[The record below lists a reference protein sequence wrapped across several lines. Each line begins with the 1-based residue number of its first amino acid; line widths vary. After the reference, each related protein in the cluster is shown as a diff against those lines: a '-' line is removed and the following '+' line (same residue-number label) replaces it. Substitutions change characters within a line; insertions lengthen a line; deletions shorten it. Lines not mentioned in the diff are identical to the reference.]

1 MRNILSRLLATGNFD
16 IQIFGDKVILDEGN
30 SSLYM
35 YEERYANDSVV
46 WKEIENW
53 PISDFLITFFS
64 SGFPIDKT
72 IEYVSSTL
80 TIP

>member
-46 WKEIENW
+46 
-53 PISDFLITFFS
+53 
-64 SGFPIDKT
+64 
-72 IEYVSSTL
+72 
-80 TIP
+80 